1 MLGREGFETQSLRRT
16 PLSRAAFGGSG
27 RTSSLYRSPPTAKH
41 SASGLSQSK
50 PGFRKMSSSP
60 AAPPTH
66 ASGASASLSQTRGGH
81 WTTSAAF
88 WTNASAKLE
97 RTGCTRLPR
106 PALHLILLDGNVPAP
121 LSGRY
126 RARRRTR
133 GSISHAPPVFAAS
146 DSPRATFQD
155 RVQTMSGGRERVE
168 GDVRSPRGAEG
179 PCASPRRPPGRS
191 GRRARA
197 SPARARGSRGTPR
210 ARPRAG
216 ARPRRPREPRRSR
229 SRNSRARDARRDRSR
244 ACTLVRERG
253 PRVCVLIKARFETLA
268 LLRG

>member
-126 RARRRTR
+126 RARHRTR

-146 DSPRATFQD
+146 DSPRATCQD

-168 GDVRSPRGAEG
+168 GDVRSPRGGRG
-179 PCASPRRPPGRS
+179 PLRVTAKTTRALGSPRESFPSSRAWIAGYAASASAS
-191 GRRARA
+191 GRQTSSSARAATFAVAKFASARCATRPVARMYTRARA
-197 SPARARGSRGTPR
+197 
-210 ARPRAG
+210 RP
-216 ARPRRPREPRRSR
+216 
-229 SRNSRARDARRDRSR
+229 
-244 ACTLVRERG
+244 
-253 PRVCVLIKARFETLA
+253 VCVCADQSSF
-268 LLRG
+268 